1 MSIAT
6 GLRENPLSTNAADF
20 MNSLSFSSVSVRR
33 LHDSLDEGRF
43 AVPKLQRAFVWN
55 GRKSAMLLDS
65 VYRGM
70 PIGTLTIWD
79 TSKGNK
85 GLLRHTRGII
95 PEFRNH
101 NRRVWFILDGQ
112 QRASVLYQV
121 ARGGE
126 KQSGLRQKVD
136 FDRIVF
142 RVTGG
147 EELPRFQ
154 YRKPA
159 AGEWVSV
166 SEILSSRWRKH
177 LKGLTRTQVK
187 RAEHCRKTILNYKVP
202 IVRVRSES
210 LEEARELFIRI
221 NSQGTP
227 IGAADKAF
235 ARATKFDLRERAEDA
250 WHSLPRNFKG
260 LGFEVLL
267 QTRALLDGVPE
278 VGERAFEAVTRQ
290 WDREISKSP
299 EATKR
304 FASLWEKQHRAT
316 GLAIDCLRHHF
327 YILDDGLLPS
337 SYMVS
342 TLTVFFYHREA
353 QPSPKQL
360 SEIRKWFWVTA
371 LAQRYSGRGF
381 RGNILQDAAF
391 FAKLALKGAGRF
403 HLEEHIDPAELIRTV
418 YGQRSSIADALYC
431 LLISHRPASLSN
443 GESIILD
450 DLGSPANRKN
460 KHHIFPKGMLIRS
473 GVSRKRANSIVNLC
487 LIPSSDNLSYG
498 SRAPA
503 VYLEE
508 HRFRRYFGR
517 VMASHLIPCDAKS
530 GLWEG
535 NIVKAYKLFLIARTR
550 VLCKAFNEAAGV
562 RLFRRAD

>member
-1 MSIAT
+1 
-6 GLRENPLSTNAADF
+6 

-55 GRKSAMLLDS
+55 GHKAAMLLDS

-70 PIGTLTIWD
+70 PIGSLTIWD
-79 TSKGNK
+79 TSKSNK
-85 GLLRHTRGII
+85 GLLRHTRSII

-126 KQSGLRQKVD
+126 KQSGLRQTVD
-136 FDRIVF
+136 FDRVVF

-166 SEILSSRWRKH
+166 PQILSPQWRRH
-177 LKGLTRTQVK
+177 LKGLTPAQIK
-187 RAEHCRKTILNYKVP
+187 RAERCRKTVLNYKVP
-202 IVRVRSES
+202 LVRVRSES

-227 IGAADKAF
+227 IRAADKAF
-235 ARATKFDLRERAEDA
+235 ARAAKFDLRERAEDA
-250 WHSLPRNFKG
+250 WNSLPGNFKG
-260 LGFEVLL
+260 LGFEMLL

-278 VGERAFEAVTRQ
+278 VGERAFEAVARR
-290 WDREISKSP
+290 WDQEIGQSP
-299 EATKR
+299 EASKR
-304 FASLWEKQHRAT
+304 FGSLWEKQHRAV
-316 GLAIDCLRHHF
+316 GLAIDCLRHYF
-327 YILDDGLLPS
+327 YVLDDGLLPS

-342 TLTVFFYHREA
+342 TLAVFFYHREA
-353 QPSPKQL
+353 QPSPTQL
-360 SEIRKWFWVTA
+360 SEIRKWFWATT
-371 LAQRYSGRGF
+371 LGQRYSGRGF
-381 RGNILQDAAF
+381 RGNILQDAEF
-391 FAKLALKGAGRF
+391 FEKLALRGSARF
-403 HLEEHIDPAELIRTV
+403 RLEEQIDPEELIRTV
-418 YGQRSSIADALYC
+418 YGQRSSIADGLYC
-431 LLISHRPASLSN
+431 LLISRHPASLSN

-450 DLGSPANRKN
+450 DLASPANRKN
-460 KHHIFPKGMLIRS
+460 KHHIFPKGLLIRA

-487 LIPSSDNLSYG
+487 FIPSADNLSYG

-503 VYLEE
+503 AYLDQY
-508 HRFRRYFGR
+508 RRRRYFRR
-517 VMASHLIPCDAKS
+517 VLASHLIPCDKKS
-530 GLWEG
+530 GLWEANVVQG
-535 NIVKAYKLFLIARTR
+535 YRMFLMARNGA
-550 VLCKAFNEAAGV
+550 LCKAFNDAAGMK
-562 RLFRRAD
+562 LFRKVE